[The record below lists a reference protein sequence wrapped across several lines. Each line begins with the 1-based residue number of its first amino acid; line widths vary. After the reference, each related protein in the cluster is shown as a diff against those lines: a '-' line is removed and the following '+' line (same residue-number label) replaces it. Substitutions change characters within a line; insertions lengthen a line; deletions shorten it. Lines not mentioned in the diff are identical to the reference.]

1 MKKGKLKRI
10 ATALVLAFS
19 CAFVMSGCEIIIQQD
34 LVIEKDGSGTFTVR
48 QLLDDE
54 AVDYSD
60 GNYKKFEFNDDTYYT
75 DKDENEVEEF
85 EDIEELQELLEDMEF
100 MTDLKVSTRGI
111 SATLNPKKYLN
122 NASDSEMDDYE
133 EYAEFIGVAFCITF
147 PYKVVDTNG
156 DLSED
161 GKTVTWE
168 YKFSDKKFE
177 IYAKCSNP
185 LVPILITAGCVVF
198 LGAAAAVVIILVVK
212 NNKKKASGALDNGVP
227 QQFVPVNPAAAS
239 VPETAAT
246 SAPLKQ
252 DDSFS
257 AENPN
262 DSPFDF

>member
-1 MKKGKLKRI
+1 MQKGKLKRI
-10 ATALVLAFS
+10 ATALVLAVT
-19 CAFVMSGCEIIIQQD
+19 CAFVMSGCEIIVQQD

-54 AVDYSD
+54 AVEYSD
-60 GNYKKFEFNDDTYYT
+60 GNYKKFEYDDDTYYT
-75 DKDENEVEEF
+75 DKNENEVEEF
-85 EDIEELQELLEDMEF
+85 DDIEELQDLLEDMDF
-100 MTDLKVSTRGI
+100 LTDLKISTRGI
-111 SATLNPKKYLN
+111 SATLNPKKYLD

-185 LVPILITAGCVVF
+185 LVPILIASGCVVV

-212 NNKKKASGALDNGVP
+212 GKKKKAPEIVTDESLYQPA
-227 QQFVPVNPAAAS
+227 PVNQS
-239 VPETAAT
+239 VENV
-246 SAPLKQ
+246 APVQ
-252 DDSFS
+252 QPVDSFN

-262 DSPFDF
+262 DTPFDF